1 MLNIFLWAYLLFFIS
16 SLKKC
21 LFKSFAHFTTEFLSL
36 LLNCK
41 RSLHILI
48 EVLDQIQDL
57 QFFPCSVGFF
67 TFLKVSFEEL
77 KTLILMKYK
86 FYITESFCC
95 TPKINT
101 TLLINYT
108 LIKINKKKNAN
119 APSHFSLGLL
129 WPI

>member
-1 MLNIFLWAYLLFFIS
+1 MLNIFLCAYVLIFIS

-41 RSLHILI
+41 RSVHILI

-57 QFFPCSVGFF
+57 QFSPCSVGFF

-95 TPKINT
+95 TPEINT
-101 TLLINYT
+101 TL
-108 LIKINKKKNAN
+108 
-119 APSHFSLGLL
+119 
-129 WPI
+129 